1 MSARQIGNFNI
12 IIYFLQEPILEPISV
27 RCDLKRAVGYTQVAS
42 SSAYRDL
49 LLCEADV
56 VMDVVTINLGQ
67 KDLAT
72 VLAVW
77 SDNIS
82 EGNYIGKAILF

>member
-1 MSARQIGNFNI
+1 MSARQIGNFN
-12 IIYFLQEPILEPISV
+12 IYFLQEPILEPISV

-56 VMDVVTINLGQ
+56 VMDVVTVNLGQ